1 LSHPLRVVLATKNR
15 GKVAEIGAILH
26 GLPIQLVTLS
36 DFPEID
42 AAAEDGLTFEEN
54 AAKKAMQV
62 WRATRL
68 TSIADDSGLEVDALN
83 GAPGIFSARFA
94 GEPPSYEANN
104 TKLLG
109 LLRDVPAS
117 MRTARFVCAAALVTT
132 EGQITLERGTWEG
145 VIADRPRG
153 RGGFGYDPVF
163 YLPDRKQTVAE
174 LGEEV
179 KNVISHRAQAFAGIR
194 RLLRDLARK

>member
-1 LSHPLRVVLATKNR
+1 M
-15 GKVAEIGAILH
+15 AEIGALLR
-26 GLPIQLVTLS
+26 GLPIQLVTLN
-36 DFPEID
+36 DFPGVNP
-42 AAAEDGLTFEEN
+42 AAEDGLTFEEN
-54 AAKKAMQV
+54 ATKKAMQV

-68 TSIADDSGLEVDALN
+68 TAIADDSGLEVDALD

-109 LLRDVPAS
+109 LLRDVPAG
-117 MRTARFVCAAALVTT
+117 MRTARFVCAAALVTP
-132 EGQITLERGTWEG
+132 EGDLTLERGKWEG

-153 RGGFGYDPVF
+153 KGGFGYDPVF

-174 LGEEV
+174 LSEDV
-179 KNVISHRAQAFAGIR
+179 KNAISHRAQAFAGIR
-194 RLLRDLARK
+194 RLLEDLATK

>member
-1 LSHPLRVVLATKNR
+1 VLFRSATKNR
-15 GKVAEIGAILH
+15 GKVAEIGAILR
-26 GLPIQLVTLS
+26 GLPIKLVTLD

-54 AAKKAMQV
+54 ATKKAMQV

-68 TSIADDSGLEVDALN
+68 TSIADDSGLEVDALD

-104 TKLLG
+104 AKLLG
-109 LLRDVPAS
+109 LLRDVPPG
-117 MRTARFVCAAALVTT
+117 MRTARFVCAAALVTP
-132 EGQITLERGTWEG
+132 EGHLTLERGKWEG

-153 RGGFGYDPVF
+153 KGGFGYDPVF

-174 LGEEV
+174 LGEDV
-179 KNVISHRAQAFAGIR
+179 KNAISHRAQAFAAIR
-194 RLLRDLARK
+194 RLLSDLASE